1 MNKKNDDENLEMDRD
16 TSAPKDKMKKR
27 IPRTLN
33 SNNNKS
39 NEINNISNSPLSKEN
54 EIEEKEEEEEEEEDD
69 INEDENKKEE
79 EKKEENIN
87 NSSKN
92 NSIENNKNLVS
103 SKNEEINLVKPKTYQ
118 ELLIVLRQKIKKLP
132 EFYEIFIIDKNN
144 KELKINVNLK
154 NDENSKNIRSTS
166 CQVNL
171 TNNKESEK
179 IIQELKLKINTLENE
194 KEMLISQLKENQKK
208 YEEKF
213 AKQNKDINSL
223 SLLNNKLKK
232 NLEKVNAQV
241 TKLLNQVV
249 ANNSIPVT
257 SNNSKMVT
265 KAEKNR
271 GKNNEEKEP
280 NEEIMALK
288 EKLKLKESQIKE
300 SFKTIE
306 FLKKQNKKIKEDYD
320 SLALD
325 GKNINENNKL
335 VEELREKNNEL
346 RELIKKKNNELRELE
361 REYKNLISYKSGD
374 EHLEQNKNLVN
385 ELKTLKKQNDENKA
399 KITQLKQ
406 IVEKHQ
412 KKEMENKKNANLNFS
427 ELLQKKNIQAKIEKL
442 KIKKGDK
449 YEFIDFNNKKFV
461 MNKNF
466 SLLFNDLEKKT
477 LFALFPDEGDFMRFN
492 QKLDII
498 ENNFNSSSK
507 RFQTNINELKET
519 IDDKEELIAY
529 LREKI
534 RENEM
539 KIKIL
544 LNQIHLERN
553 KNEKRANIQQQNS
566 NDKNII
572 NDTRA
577 KSPKK

>member
-39 NEINNISNSPLSKEN
+39 NEINNISNSPLIKEN
-54 EIEEKEEEEEEEEDD
+54 EIEEKEMEEEEEEEDD

-103 SKNEEINLVKPKTYQ
+103 SKNEEIKEEP
-118 ELLIVLRQKIKKLP
+118 
-132 EFYEIFIIDKNN
+132 NN

-257 SNNSKMVT
+257 ANNSKMVT

-280 NEEIMALK
+280 NEEIIALK

-306 FLKKQNKKIKEDYD
+306 FLKKQNKKLKEDYD

-325 GKNINENNKL
+325 GKNTNENNKL
-335 VEELREKNNEL
+335 VEEIREKNNEL

-399 KITQLKQ
+399 KINQLKQ

-572 NDTRA
+572 NDIRT

>member
-54 EIEEKEEEEEEEEDD
+54 EIEEEEEEEEDD

-103 SKNEEINLVKPKTYQ
+103 SKNEEIKEEP
-118 ELLIVLRQKIKKLP
+118 
-132 EFYEIFIIDKNN
+132 NN

-280 NEEIMALK
+280 NEEIIALK

-412 KKEMENKKNANLNFS
+412 KKEMENKKNSNLNFS

-449 YEFIDFNNKKFV
+449 YEFIDFNNKKFI

-572 NDTRA
+572 NDIRT

>member
-39 NEINNISNSPLSKEN
+39 NEINNISNSPLIKEN
-54 EIEEKEEEEEEEEDD
+54 EIEEKEMEEEEEEEDD

-103 SKNEEINLVKPKTYQ
+103 SKNEEIKEEP
-118 ELLIVLRQKIKKLP
+118 
-132 EFYEIFIIDKNN
+132 NN

-280 NEEIMALK
+280 NEEIIALK

-325 GKNINENNKL
+325 GKNINENNNI

-399 KITQLKQ
+399 KINQLKQ

-427 ELLQKKNIQAKIEKL
+427 EVLQKKNIQAKIEKL

-449 YEFIDFNNKKFV
+449 YEFIDFNNKKFI

-572 NDTRA
+572 NDTRT

>member
-39 NEINNISNSPLSKEN
+39 NEINNISNSPLIKEN
-54 EIEEKEEEEEEEEDD
+54 EIEEKEMEEEEEEEDD

-103 SKNEEINLVKPKTYQ
+103 SKNEEIK
-118 ELLIVLRQKIKKLP
+118 E
-132 EFYEIFIIDKNN
+132 ESNN

-280 NEEIMALK
+280 NEEIIALK

-572 NDTRA
+572 NDTRT

>member
-39 NEINNISNSPLSKEN
+39 NEINNISNSPLIKEN
-54 EIEEKEEEEEEEEDD
+54 EIEEKEMEEEEEEEDD

-103 SKNEEINLVKPKTYQ
+103 SKNEEIKEEP
-118 ELLIVLRQKIKKLP
+118 
-132 EFYEIFIIDKNN
+132 NN

-257 SNNSKMVT
+257 ANNSKMVT

-280 NEEIMALK
+280 NEEIIALK

-572 NDTRA
+572 NDIRT

>member
-54 EIEEKEEEEEEEEDD
+54 EIEEEEMEEEEEEDD

-79 EKKEENIN
+79 DKREENIN
-87 NSSKN
+87 NTSKN
-92 NSIENNKNLVS
+92 NSIDNNKNLVP
-103 SKNEEINLVKPKTYQ
+103 SKNEEIKEDT
-118 ELLIVLRQKIKKLP
+118 
-132 EFYEIFIIDKNN
+132 NN

-257 SNNSKMVT
+257 ANNSKMVT

-280 NEEIMALK
+280 NEEIIALK

-306 FLKKQNKKIKEDYD
+306 FLKKQNKKLKEDYD

-325 GKNINENNKL
+325 GKNTNENNKL
-335 VEELREKNNEL
+335 VEEIREKNNEL

-399 KITQLKQ
+399 KINQLKQ

>member
-39 NEINNISNSPLSKEN
+39 NEINNISNSPLIKEN
-54 EIEEKEEEEEEEEDD
+54 EIEEKEMEEEEEEEDD

-103 SKNEEINLVKPKTYQ
+103 SKNEEIKEEP
-118 ELLIVLRQKIKKLP
+118 
-132 EFYEIFIIDKNN
+132 NN

-257 SNNSKMVT
+257 ANNSKMVT

-280 NEEIMALK
+280 NEEIIALK

-325 GKNINENNKL
+325 GKNTNENNKL
-335 VEELREKNNEL
+335 VEEIREKNNEL

>member
-39 NEINNISNSPLSKEN
+39 NEINNISNSPLIKEN
-54 EIEEKEEEEEEEEDD
+54 EIEEKEMEEEEEEEDD

-92 NSIENNKNLVS
+92 NSIENNKNLVP
-103 SKNEEINLVKPKTYQ
+103 SKNEEIKEDT
-118 ELLIVLRQKIKKLP
+118 
-132 EFYEIFIIDKNN
+132 NN

-280 NEEIMALK
+280 NEEIIALK

-427 ELLQKKNIQAKIEKL
+427 ELLQKKNIQTKIEKL

-572 NDTRA
+572 NEIRT

>member
-54 EIEEKEEEEEEEEDD
+54 EIEEEEMEEEEEEDD

-79 EKKEENIN
+79 DKREENIN
-87 NSSKN
+87 NTSKN
-92 NSIENNKNLVS
+92 NSIENNKNLVP
-103 SKNEEINLVKPKTYQ
+103 SKNEEIKEDT
-118 ELLIVLRQKIKKLP
+118 
-132 EFYEIFIIDKNN
+132 NN

-257 SNNSKMVT
+257 ANNSKMVT

-280 NEEIMALK
+280 NEEIIALK

-306 FLKKQNKKIKEDYD
+306 FLKKQNKKLKEDYD

-325 GKNINENNKL
+325 GKNTNENNKL
-335 VEELREKNNEL
+335 VEEIREKNNEL

-399 KITQLKQ
+399 KINQLKQ

-412 KKEMENKKNANLNFS
+412 KKEMENKKNANLSFS

-572 NDTRA
+572 NDIRT

>member
-39 NEINNISNSPLSKEN
+39 NEINNISNSPLMKEN
-54 EIEEKEEEEEEEEDD
+54 EIEEKEMEEEEEEEEDD

-103 SKNEEINLVKPKTYQ
+103 SKNEEIKEEP
-118 ELLIVLRQKIKKLP
+118 
-132 EFYEIFIIDKNN
+132 NN

-271 GKNNEEKEP
+271 GKNNEEKEQ
-280 NEEIMALK
+280 NEEIIALK

-306 FLKKQNKKIKEDYD
+306 FLKKQNKKLKEDYD

-325 GKNINENNKL
+325 GKNINKNNKL

-374 EHLEQNKNLVN
+374 ENLEQNKNLVN

-572 NDTRA
+572 NDIRT

>member
-1 MNKKNDDENLEMDRD
+1 MDRD

-39 NEINNISNSPLSKEN
+39 NEINNISNSPLIKEN
-54 EIEEKEEEEEEEEDD
+54 EIEEKEMEEEEEEEDD

-103 SKNEEINLVKPKTYQ
+103 SKNEEIKEEP
-118 ELLIVLRQKIKKLP
+118 
-132 EFYEIFIIDKNN
+132 NN

-280 NEEIMALK
+280 NEEIIALK

-572 NDTRA
+572 NDIRT

>member
-39 NEINNISNSPLSKEN
+39 NEINNISNSPLIKEN
-54 EIEEKEEEEEEEEDD
+54 EIEEKEMEEEEEEEDD

-103 SKNEEINLVKPKTYQ
+103 SKNEEIKEEP
-118 ELLIVLRQKIKKLP
+118 
-132 EFYEIFIIDKNN
+132 NN

-280 NEEIMALK
+280 NEEIIALK

-449 YEFIDFNNKKFV
+449 YEFIDFNNKKFI

-492 QKLDII
+492 QII
-498 ENNFNSSSK
+498 LMN
-507 RFQTNINELKET
+507 LK
-519 IDDKEELIAY
+519 KQL
-529 LREKI
+529 
-534 RENEM
+534 M
-539 KIKIL
+539 IK
-544 LNQIHLERN
+544 
-553 KNEKRANIQQQNS
+553 KN
-566 NDKNII
+566 
-572 NDTRA
+572 
-577 KSPKK
+577 

>member
-39 NEINNISNSPLSKEN
+39 NEINNISNSPLIKEN
-54 EIEEKEEEEEEEEDD
+54 EIEEKEMEEEEEEEDD

-103 SKNEEINLVKPKTYQ
+103 SKNEEIKEEP
-118 ELLIVLRQKIKKLP
+118 
-132 EFYEIFIIDKNN
+132 NN

-280 NEEIMALK
+280 NEEIIALK

-412 KKEMENKKNANLNFS
+412 KKEMENKKNANANFS

-572 NDTRA
+572 NDTRT

>member
-39 NEINNISNSPLSKEN
+39 NEINNISNSPLIKEN
-54 EIEEKEEEEEEEEDD
+54 EIEEKEMEEEEEEEDD

-103 SKNEEINLVKPKTYQ
+103 SKNEEIKEEP
-118 ELLIVLRQKIKKLP
+118 
-132 EFYEIFIIDKNN
+132 NN

-257 SNNSKMVT
+257 ANNSKMVT

-280 NEEIMALK
+280 NEEIIALK

-306 FLKKQNKKIKEDYD
+306 FLKKQNKKLKEDYD

-374 EHLEQNKNLVN
+374 ENLEQNKNLVN

-572 NDTRA
+572 NDIRT

>member
-54 EIEEKEEEEEEEEDD
+54 EIEEEEMEEEEEEDD

-79 EKKEENIN
+79 DKREENIN
-87 NSSKN
+87 NTSKN
-92 NSIENNKNLVS
+92 NSIENNKNLVP
-103 SKNEEINLVKPKTYQ
+103 SKNEEIKEDT
-118 ELLIVLRQKIKKLP
+118 
-132 EFYEIFIIDKNN
+132 NN

-257 SNNSKMVT
+257 ANNSKMVT

-280 NEEIMALK
+280 NEEIIALK

-306 FLKKQNKKIKEDYD
+306 FLKKQNKKLKEDYD

-325 GKNINENNKL
+325 GKNTNENNKL
-335 VEELREKNNEL
+335 VEEIREKNNEL

-399 KITQLKQ
+399 KINQLKQ

-427 ELLQKKNIQAKIEKL
+427 EVLQKKNIQAKIEKL

-449 YEFIDFNNKKFV
+449 YEFIDFNNKKFI

-498 ENNFNSSSK
+498 ENNFNSTAK

>member
-39 NEINNISNSPLSKEN
+39 NEINNISNSPLIKEN
-54 EIEEKEEEEEEEEDD
+54 EIEEKEMEEEEEEEDD

-103 SKNEEINLVKPKTYQ
+103 SKNEEIKEEP
-118 ELLIVLRQKIKKLP
+118 
-132 EFYEIFIIDKNN
+132 NN

-280 NEEIMALK
+280 NEEIIALK

-399 KITQLKQ
+399 KINQLKQ

-572 NDTRA
+572 NDIRT

>member
-54 EIEEKEEEEEEEEDD
+54 EIEEEEMEEEEEED
-69 INEDENKKEE
+69 KR
-79 EKKEENIN
+79 EENIN
-87 NSSKN
+87 NTSKN
-92 NSIENNKNLVS
+92 NSIENNKNLVPS
-103 SKNEEINLVKPKTYQ
+103 NNEEIKEDT
-118 ELLIVLRQKIKKLP
+118 
-132 EFYEIFIIDKNN
+132 NN

-271 GKNNEEKEP
+271 GKNNEEKEQ
-280 NEEIMALK
+280 NEEIIALK

-306 FLKKQNKKIKEDYD
+306 FLKKQNKKLKEDYD

-427 ELLQKKNIQAKIEKL
+427 EVLQKKNIQAKIEKL

>member
-39 NEINNISNSPLSKEN
+39 NEINNISNSPLIKEN
-54 EIEEKEEEEEEEEDD
+54 EIEEKEMEEEEEEEDD

-103 SKNEEINLVKPKTYQ
+103 SKNEEIKEEP
-118 ELLIVLRQKIKKLP
+118 
-132 EFYEIFIIDKNN
+132 NN

-154 NDENSKNIRSTS
+154 NDENCKNIRSTS

-265 KAEKNR
+265 KVEKNR

-280 NEEIMALK
+280 NEEIIALK

-427 ELLQKKNIQAKIEKL
+427 EVLQKKNIQAKIEKL

-449 YEFIDFNNKKFV
+449 YEFIDFNNKKFI

-572 NDTRA
+572 NDTRT

>member
-39 NEINNISNSPLSKEN
+39 NEINNISNSPLIKEN
-54 EIEEKEEEEEEEEDD
+54 EIEEKEMEEEEEEEDD

-103 SKNEEINLVKPKTYQ
+103 SKNEEIKEEP
-118 ELLIVLRQKIKKLP
+118 
-132 EFYEIFIIDKNN
+132 NN

-280 NEEIMALK
+280 NEEIIALK

-325 GKNINENNKL
+325 GKNTNENNKL
-335 VEELREKNNEL
+335 VEEIREKNNEL

-412 KKEMENKKNANLNFS
+412 KKEMENKKNSNLNFS

-519 IDDKEELIAY
+519 IDDKEELIAF

-544 LNQIHLERN
+544 LNQVHFERN
-553 KNEKRANIQQQNS
+553 KNEKRANNQKLNEKTNNLNKS
-566 NDKNII
+566 
-572 NDTRA
+572 RA
-577 KSPKK
+577 KSPKKDNN

>member
-39 NEINNISNSPLSKEN
+39 NEINNISNSPLIKEN
-54 EIEEKEEEEEEEEDD
+54 EIEEKEMEEEEEEEDD

-103 SKNEEINLVKPKTYQ
+103 SKNEEIKEET
-118 ELLIVLRQKIKKLP
+118 
-132 EFYEIFIIDKNN
+132 NN

-280 NEEIMALK
+280 NEEIIALK

-306 FLKKQNKKIKEDYD
+306 FLKKQNKKLKEDYD

-325 GKNINENNKL
+325 GKNTNENNKL
-335 VEELREKNNEL
+335 VEEIREKNNEL

-374 EHLEQNKNLVN
+374 ENLEQNKNLVN

-399 KITQLKQ
+399 KINQLKQ

-412 KKEMENKKNANLNFS
+412 KKEMENKKNSNLNFS

-553 KNEKRANIQQQNS
+553 KNEKRVNNQQQDS

>member
-39 NEINNISNSPLSKEN
+39 NEINNISNSPLIKEN
-54 EIEEKEEEEEEEEDD
+54 EIEEKEMEEEEEEEDD

-103 SKNEEINLVKPKTYQ
+103 SKNEEIKEEP
-118 ELLIVLRQKIKKLP
+118 
-132 EFYEIFIIDKNN
+132 NN

-280 NEEIMALK
+280 NEEIIALK

-412 KKEMENKKNANLNFS
+412 KKEMENKKNSNLNFS

-572 NDTRA
+572 NDIRT

>member
-39 NEINNISNSPLSKEN
+39 NEINNISNSPLIKEN
-54 EIEEKEEEEEEEEDD
+54 EIEEKEMEEEEEEEEDD

-79 EKKEENIN
+79 DKREENIN
-87 NSSKN
+87 NTSKN
-92 NSIENNKNLVS
+92 NSIENNKNLVP
-103 SKNEEINLVKPKTYQ
+103 SKNEEIKEEP
-118 ELLIVLRQKIKKLP
+118 
-132 EFYEIFIIDKNN
+132 NN

-154 NDENSKNIRSTS
+154 NDENCKNIRSTS

-179 IIQELKLKINTLENE
+179 IIQELKLKINTLESE

-280 NEEIMALK
+280 NEEIIALK

-306 FLKKQNKKIKEDYD
+306 FLKKQNKKLKEDYD

-572 NDTRA
+572 NDIRT

>member
-39 NEINNISNSPLSKEN
+39 NEINNISNSPLIKEN
-54 EIEEKEEEEEEEEDD
+54 EIEEKEMEEEEEEEDD

-103 SKNEEINLVKPKTYQ
+103 SKNEEIKEEP
-118 ELLIVLRQKIKKLP
+118 
-132 EFYEIFIIDKNN
+132 NN

-280 NEEIMALK
+280 NEEIIALK

-306 FLKKQNKKIKEDYD
+306 FLKKQNKKLKEDYD

-325 GKNINENNKL
+325 GKNTNENNKL
-335 VEELREKNNEL
+335 VEEIREKNNEL

-412 KKEMENKKNANLNFS
+412 KKEMENKKNSNLNFS

-572 NDTRA
+572 NDIRT

>member
-39 NEINNISNSPLSKEN
+39 NEINNISNSPLIKEN
-54 EIEEKEEEEEEEEDD
+54 EIEEKEMEEEEEEEDD

-103 SKNEEINLVKPKTYQ
+103 SKNEEIKEEP
-118 ELLIVLRQKIKKLP
+118 
-132 EFYEIFIIDKNN
+132 NN

-280 NEEIMALK
+280 NEEIIALK

-449 YEFIDFNNKKFV
+449 YEFIDFNNKKFI

-572 NDTRA
+572 NDTRT

>member
-39 NEINNISNSPLSKEN
+39 NEINNISNSPLIKEN
-54 EIEEKEEEEEEEEDD
+54 EIEEKEMEEEEEEEDD

-103 SKNEEINLVKPKTYQ
+103 SKNEEIKEEP
-118 ELLIVLRQKIKKLP
+118 
-132 EFYEIFIIDKNN
+132 NN

-257 SNNSKMVT
+257 ANNSKMVT

-271 GKNNEEKEP
+271 GKNNEEKEQ
-280 NEEIMALK
+280 NEEIIALK

>member
-39 NEINNISNSPLSKEN
+39 NEINNISNSPLIKEN
-54 EIEEKEEEEEEEEDD
+54 EIEEKEMEEEEEEEEDD

-92 NSIENNKNLVS
+92 NSIENNRNLVS
-103 SKNEEINLVKPKTYQ
+103 SKNEEIKEEP
-118 ELLIVLRQKIKKLP
+118 
-132 EFYEIFIIDKNN
+132 NN

-208 YEEKF
+208 YEDKF

-280 NEEIMALK
+280 NEEIIALK

-412 KKEMENKKNANLNFS
+412 KKEMENKKNSNLNFS

-572 NDTRA
+572 NDIRT
-577 KSPKK
+577 KSPEK

>member
-54 EIEEKEEEEEEEEDD
+54 EIEEEEEEEEDD

-103 SKNEEINLVKPKTYQ
+103 SKNEEIKEEP
-118 ELLIVLRQKIKKLP
+118 
-132 EFYEIFIIDKNN
+132 NN

-257 SNNSKMVT
+257 ANNSKMVT

-271 GKNNEEKEP
+271 GKNNDEKEP
-280 NEEIMALK
+280 NEEIIALK

-399 KITQLKQ
+399 KINQLKQ

-529 LREKI
+529 FREKI

-572 NDTRA
+572 NDIRT

>member
-1 MNKKNDDENLEMDRD
+1 MNNKNDDENLEMDRD

-39 NEINNISNSPLSKEN
+39 NEINNISNSPLIKEN
-54 EIEEKEEEEEEEEDD
+54 ENEEKEMEEEEEEEDD

-103 SKNEEINLVKPKTYQ
+103 SKNEEIKEEP
-118 ELLIVLRQKIKKLP
+118 
-132 EFYEIFIIDKNN
+132 NN

-154 NDENSKNIRSTS
+154 KNENSKNIRSTS

-257 SNNSKMVT
+257 ANNSKMVT

-280 NEEIMALK
+280 NEEIIALK

-306 FLKKQNKKIKEDYD
+306 FLKKQNKKLKEDYD

-325 GKNINENNKL
+325 GKNTNENNKL
-335 VEELREKNNEL
+335 VEEIREKNNEL
-346 RELIKKKNNELRELE
+346 IKLIKKKNNELRELE

-374 EHLEQNKNLVN
+374 EHLEQNKNLEN

-399 KITQLKQ
+399 KINQLKQ

-572 NDTRA
+572 NDIRT

>member
-39 NEINNISNSPLSKEN
+39 NEINNISNSPLIKEN
-54 EIEEKEEEEEEEEDD
+54 EIEEKEMEEEEEEEDD

-103 SKNEEINLVKPKTYQ
+103 SKNEEIKEEP
-118 ELLIVLRQKIKKLP
+118 
-132 EFYEIFIIDKNN
+132 NN

-179 IIQELKLKINTLENE
+179 IIKELKLKINTLENE

-257 SNNSKMVT
+257 ANNSKMVT

-280 NEEIMALK
+280 NEEIIALK

-399 KITQLKQ
+399 KINQLKQ

>member
-39 NEINNISNSPLSKEN
+39 NEINNISNSPLIKEN
-54 EIEEKEEEEEEEEDD
+54 EIEEKEMEEEEEEEDD

-92 NSIENNKNLVS
+92 NSIENNRNLVS
-103 SKNEEINLVKPKTYQ
+103 SKNEEIKEEP
-118 ELLIVLRQKIKKLP
+118 
-132 EFYEIFIIDKNN
+132 NN

-271 GKNNEEKEP
+271 GKNNEEKES
-280 NEEIMALK
+280 NEEIIALK

-325 GKNINENNKL
+325 GKNTNENNKL
-335 VEELREKNNEL
+335 VEEIREKNNEL

-572 NDTRA
+572 NDIRT

>member
-39 NEINNISNSPLSKEN
+39 NEINNISNSPLIKEN
-54 EIEEKEEEEEEEEDD
+54 EIEEKEMEEEEEEEDD

-103 SKNEEINLVKPKTYQ
+103 SKNEEIKEEP
-118 ELLIVLRQKIKKLP
+118 
-132 EFYEIFIIDKNN
+132 NN

-271 GKNNEEKEP
+271 GKNNEEKEQ
-280 NEEIMALK
+280 NEEIIALK

-572 NDTRA
+572 NDIRT

>member
-39 NEINNISNSPLSKEN
+39 NEINNISNSPLIKEN
-54 EIEEKEEEEEEEEDD
+54 EIEEKEMEEEEEEEDD

-103 SKNEEINLVKPKTYQ
+103 SKNEEIKEEP
-118 ELLIVLRQKIKKLP
+118 
-132 EFYEIFIIDKNN
+132 NN

-280 NEEIMALK
+280 NEEIIALK

>member
-39 NEINNISNSPLSKEN
+39 NEINNISNSPLIKEN
-54 EIEEKEEEEEEEEDD
+54 EIEEKEMEEEEEEEDD

-103 SKNEEINLVKPKTYQ
+103 SKNEEIKEEP
-118 ELLIVLRQKIKKLP
+118 
-132 EFYEIFIIDKNN
+132 NN

-280 NEEIMALK
+280 NEEIIALK

-306 FLKKQNKKIKEDYD
+306 FLKKQNKKLKEDYD

-325 GKNINENNKL
+325 GKNTNENNKL
-335 VEELREKNNEL
+335 VEEIREKNNEL

-399 KITQLKQ
+399 KINQLKQ

-427 ELLQKKNIQAKIEKL
+427 EVLQKKNIQAKIEKL

-449 YEFIDFNNKKFV
+449 YEFIDFNNKKFI

-572 NDTRA
+572 NDTRT

>member
-39 NEINNISNSPLSKEN
+39 NEINNISNSPLIKEN
-54 EIEEKEEEEEEEEDD
+54 EIEEKEMEEEEEEEDD

-103 SKNEEINLVKPKTYQ
+103 SKNEEIKEEP
-118 ELLIVLRQKIKKLP
+118 
-132 EFYEIFIIDKNN
+132 NN

-154 NDENSKNIRSTS
+154 NDENCKNIRSTS

-280 NEEIMALK
+280 NEEIIALK

-572 NDTRA
+572 NDIRT

>member
-39 NEINNISNSPLSKEN
+39 NEINNISNSPLIKEN
-54 EIEEKEEEEEEEEDD
+54 EIEEKEMEEEEEEEDD

-92 NSIENNKNLVS
+92 NSIENNRNLVS
-103 SKNEEINLVKPKTYQ
+103 SKNEEIKEEP
-118 ELLIVLRQKIKKLP
+118 
-132 EFYEIFIIDKNN
+132 NN

-257 SNNSKMVT
+257 ANNSKMVT

-280 NEEIMALK
+280 NEEIIALK

-325 GKNINENNKL
+325 GKNTNENNKL
-335 VEELREKNNEL
+335 VEEIREKNNEL

-498 ENNFNSSSK
+498 ENNFNSTAK

-553 KNEKRANIQQQNS
+553 KNEKRVNNQQQDS

-572 NDTRA
+572 NDIRT

>member
-39 NEINNISNSPLSKEN
+39 NEINNISNSPLIKEN
-54 EIEEKEEEEEEEEDD
+54 EIEEKEMEEEEEEEDD

-103 SKNEEINLVKPKTYQ
+103 SKNEEIKEEP
-118 ELLIVLRQKIKKLP
+118 
-132 EFYEIFIIDKNN
+132 NN

-257 SNNSKMVT
+257 ANNSKMVT

-280 NEEIMALK
+280 NEEIIALK

-306 FLKKQNKKIKEDYD
+306 FLKKQNKKLKEDYD

-325 GKNINENNKL
+325 GKNTNENNKL
-335 VEELREKNNEL
+335 VEEIREKNNEL

-399 KITQLKQ
+399 KINQLKQ

-572 NDTRA
+572 NDTRT